1 MKKIKLLFILI
12 LALGIIPA
20 AMAQQV
26 RVSGQ
31 VKNASNGETLPGV
44 TVVVKGT
51 NSGTST
57 DIEGRFSIEVPSTAA
72 LIFSF
77 VGMETQEIPVQG
89 RTTINVSL
97 NSSASML
104 DEVVVVGY
112 GSAKRMDLTGSI
124 TTVKAKDLAYQ
135 AVANPAQALQGK
147 VAGVQVT
154 NSGSPGSSPVI
165 RIRGLGT
172 VSSSSSPLYVVD
184 GILTNDI
191 SYLGTNDIENI
202 TFLKDASSSA
212 IYGVRAANGVII
224 VTTKRSQSREARISY
239 SGYTGFQKVVNKFE
253 LAKGVQYI
261 DLVNEKNKLLAEAS
275 GSTFTPIDPADYP
288 DEIDWYDEVLREKA
302 FTQSHDISVMGGS
315 AKSRI
320 LAI

>member
-51 NSGTST
+51 TSGTST
-57 DIEGRFSIEVPSTAA
+57 DIEGRFSIEVPSTAT

-124 TTVKAKDLAYQ
+124 TTVKAKDLA
-135 AVANPAQALQGK
+135 
-147 VAGVQVT
+147 
-154 NSGSPGSSPVI
+154 
-165 RIRGLGT
+165 
-172 VSSSSSPLYVVD
+172 
-184 GILTNDI
+184 LTSDI
-191 SYLGTNDIENI
+191 
-202 TFLKDASSSA
+202 
-212 IYGVRAANGVII
+212 
-224 VTTKRSQSREARISY
+224 
-239 SGYTGFQKVVNKFE
+239 
-253 LAKGVQYI
+253 
-261 DLVNEKNKLLAEAS
+261 
-275 GSTFTPIDPADYP
+275 
-288 DEIDWYDEVLREKA
+288 
-302 FTQSHDISVMGGS
+302 
-315 AKSRI
+315 
-320 LAI
+320 